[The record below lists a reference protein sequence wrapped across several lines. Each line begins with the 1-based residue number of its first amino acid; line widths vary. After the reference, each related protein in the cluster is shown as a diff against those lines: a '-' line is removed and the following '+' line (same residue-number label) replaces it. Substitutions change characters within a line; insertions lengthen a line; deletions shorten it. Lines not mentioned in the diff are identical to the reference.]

1 MSAGLYM
8 LADALLGA
16 LAAKLERDVL
26 LSKVRD
32 LEASG
37 ASPEAITDELR
48 KMRDA
53 AIQAAQKEIDSQL

>member
-1 MSAGLYM
+1 MSGLYL

-26 LSKVRD
+26 LAKVRE

-53 AIQAAQKEIDSQL
+53 AIAAAQTEINSQL

>member
-1 MSAGLYM
+1 MSGLYM

-26 LSKVRD
+26 LSKVKE
-32 LEASG
+32 LETSG

-53 AIQAAQKEIDSQL
+53 AISAAQTEINSQI

>member
-1 MSAGLYM
+1 MSGLYL
-8 LADALLGA
+8 LADALLGG

-26 LSKVRD
+26 LSKVRE
-32 LEASG
+32 LESSG